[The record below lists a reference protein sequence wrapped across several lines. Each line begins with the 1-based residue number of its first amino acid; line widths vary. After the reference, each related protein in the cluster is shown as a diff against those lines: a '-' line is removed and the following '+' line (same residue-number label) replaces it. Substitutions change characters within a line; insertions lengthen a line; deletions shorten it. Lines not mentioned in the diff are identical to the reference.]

1 MGWSPKSII
10 EPGNSTF
17 SLIEAIVSSRA
28 ILSKLSVLFINATL
42 FAYSNIAVCFFV
54 LYGVLVRF
62 LGHSSGNCFDPSHV
76 AINLSL
82 AAIIWA
88 SSFCAFLLPVPS
100 ACFLTWNLYRYWFL
114 GDAQT
119 QFLLLMVGYVLS
131 VVISLIARIFLRSV
145 FRFSP
150 GAWIFKDCYRSEN
163 VLAKEFKRHEPR
175 RFLKSLITSEFVEI
189 LQLAQEKFRGNQH
202 LLKEA
207 DSQSSYPNNFFAKTS
222 AILILLSMALSLGL
236 SSLWKLPLQL
246 SAWEFESNL
255 PLPSGPEDVPSSSAV
270 MSWLYIGEGSRA
282 MELAKTEISRESSSL
297 IQKSK
302 MARVNKLV
310 AAINLADRAGYCDS
324 AQWHQVSQ
332 ILVGL
337 LSNSIATIDKS
348 SPSERAEMHLL
359 ARYLRDGNEK
369 HGFFSD
375 ADTVDSL
382 NLEAYRESSGKNSTS
397 YIDSLYDSALFH
409 LRINDRNKAGNQ
421 FKAVVELCESNMD
434 LFESFQKEAFTRMAS
449 ESRSKLISLKES
461 SAH

>member
-1 MGWSPKSII
+1 M
-10 EPGNSTF
+10 N
-17 SLIEAIVSSRA
+17 SRA
-28 ILSKLSVLFINATL
+28 IMSKLSVLFINATL
-42 FAYSNIAVCFFV
+42 FAYSNTAICFFI
-54 LYGVLVRF
+54 LYGVLIRF
-62 LGHSSGNCFDPSHV
+62 LGHSNGNCFAPSH
-76 AINLSL
+76 ASINLSL

-88 SSFCAFLLPVPS
+88 SSFCAFLLPLPS
-100 ACFLTWNLYRYWFL
+100 AFFLTWNVYRYWFL

-119 QFLLLMVGYVLS
+119 QFLVLMVGYVLS
-131 VVISLIARIFLRSV
+131 VVISLIGRIFLRTA

-150 GAWIFKDCYRSEN
+150 GTWILKDGYRSEN
-163 VLAKEFKRHEPR
+163 VPPKELTRHYPR
-175 RFLKSLITSEFVEI
+175 SFLKLIITSELVEI
-189 LQLAQEKFRGNQH
+189 LQLAQEKLGGNQH
-202 LLKEA
+202 LLKEE
-207 DSQSSYPNNFFAKTS
+207 DSQSRHPNNILANTS
-222 AILILLSMALSLGL
+222 AILILLSTALSLGL
-236 SSLWKLPLQL
+236 SSLWKLPLQI
-246 SAWEFESNL
+246 SAREFESNL
-255 PLPSGPEDVPSSSAV
+255 PLPSGTEDVPSSSAI
-270 MSWLYIGEGSRA
+270 MSWLYAGDGSRA
-282 MELAKTEISRESSSL
+282 MEIAKTEISRESNSL
-297 IQKSK
+297 VQKSK
-302 MARVNKLV
+302 IARVNKLV
-310 AAINLADRAGYCDS
+310 AAINLADRAGYCDA
-324 AQWHQVSQ
+324 AQWHQISR

-369 HGFFSD
+369 HGFLSD

-421 FKAVVELCESNMD
+421 FKAVIELCESNMD